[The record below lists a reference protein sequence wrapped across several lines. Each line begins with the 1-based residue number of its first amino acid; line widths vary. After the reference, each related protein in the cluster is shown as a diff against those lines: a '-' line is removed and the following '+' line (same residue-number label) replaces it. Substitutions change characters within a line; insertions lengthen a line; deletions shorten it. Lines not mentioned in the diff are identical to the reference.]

1 VTVVAGRQPDVSTG
15 RPTSSSSGLGGRT
28 LLWLALG
35 LGFVLALGLIGR
47 ELAIGRDSR
56 AVAARGLGATALKRL
71 GATALVAVTAAVVVF
86 ALLAL
91 GGIIEAEPEAAPA
104 AGSVA
109 RRTEAPASS
118 STRSGARAER
128 ANATITITARR
139 GDSWISVRRDSALGT
154 LVYEAV
160 LPRGQTARFSS
171 DLFWLRFG
179 AARNVDI
186 QVNGKAVPRLP
197 PGTHDIVL
205 PRVVLPRVVP
215 VAASSR

>member
-1 VTVVAGRQPDVSTG
+1 VTVVAARQPDVSTS
-15 RPTSSSSGLGGRT
+15 RSTSSGSALGGRK

-47 ELAIGRDSR
+47 ELAIGRDAR
-56 AVAARGLGATALKRL
+56 PEAPRGLEAAALKRV
-71 GATALVAVTAAVVVF
+71 GATALVTVTAVVVVF
-86 ALLAL
+86 ALLAF
-91 GGIIEAEPEAAPA
+91 GGFMEAVPEAAPA
-104 AGSVA
+104 ASSVG
-109 RRTEAPASS
+109 RRTAAAAASS
-118 STRSGARAER
+118 STRPAARAER

-139 GDSWISVRRDSALGT
+139 GDSWISARRGSGLGT
-154 LVYEAV
+154 LVYEAL

-171 DLFWLRFG
+171 DLLWLRFG

-197 PGTHDIVL
+197 SGTLDI
-205 PRVVLPRVVP
+205 VLPRVVP

>member
-1 VTVVAGRQPDVSTG
+1 VTVVAARQPDVSTSRSTNSG
-15 RPTSSSSGLGGRT
+15 SGLGGRK

-47 ELAIGRDSR
+47 ELAIGRDAR
-56 AVAARGLGATALKRL
+56 PEAPRGLEAAVLKRV
-71 GATALVAVTAAVVVF
+71 GATALVAVTAVVVVF
-86 ALLAL
+86 ALLAF
-91 GGIIEAEPEAAPA
+91 GGVMEAVPEAAPA
-104 AGSVA
+104 ASSVG
-109 RRTEAPASS
+109 RRTAAAASS
-118 STRSGARAER
+118 STRPAARAER

-139 GDSWISVRRDSALGT
+139 GDSWISARRGSGLGT
-154 LVYEAV
+154 LVYEAL

-171 DLFWLRFG
+171 DLLWLRFG

-197 PGTHDIVL
+197 SGTLDI
-205 PRVVLPRVVP
+205 VLPRVVP